1 MCWFAQKDW
10 AKCAS
15 LNFCWTSVWY
25 GLKSYIT
32 AETWWTI
39 QVEEHISLEPG
50 RVLRGG
56 RRNEASIG
64 KAPPLSMLFPGKSS
78 LYQLHVWAPSRAFHL
93 VLRPLP
99 ACVGAGETLA
109 YLQCITPNLTP
120 QQFVPTHK
128 TFLIPIPHVER
139 NFMDSIAAEL
149 FSTWEVQ
156 NLPIKLLMKQKTDQK
171 FRSCYFCFER
181 KNSF

>member
-1 MCWFAQKDW
+1 MHPWTFAELQFDMDW
-10 AKCAS
+10 NLTS
-15 LNFCWTSVWY
+15 LLRPDGPYKWKNTSHLSLGEFW
-25 GLKSYIT
+25 
-32 AETWWTI
+32 E
-39 QVEEHISLEPG
+39 VEGEMRLLLGKHLLYLCFSQGNPACPSSMSGPPLEP
-50 RVLRGG
+50 
-56 RRNEASIG
+56 
-64 KAPPLSMLFPGKSS
+64 FT
-78 LYQLHVWAPSRAFHL
+78 W

-109 YLQCITPNLTP
+109 YLQCVTPNLTP

-128 TFLIPIPHVER
+128 TFLMPIPHVER

-156 NLPIKLLMKQKTDQK
+156 NLPVKLLMKQKTDQK